1 MVHLANRT
9 VAAFGGELQCK
20 VKYFHF
26 FLLTFLPDRGDDCDS
41 GNLGALGVGR
51 LSSEDTVFI
60 LLHGN
65 AKVLQLVQWCLIG
78 FLIVR

>member
-9 VAAFGGELQCK
+9 VAVFGGELHCK

-26 FLLTFLPDRGDDCDS
+26 FLLTFFLDRGDDCDS
-41 GNLGALGVGR
+41 GSLGALGVGR
-51 LSSEDTVFI
+51 LSSRDTVFI

-65 AKVLQLVQWCLIG
+65 AKVLQLDPG
-78 FLIVR
+78 A